1 MKNKPKSDSSTNE
14 PDSCWFRKNFRMNQE
29 LHIAGNFIYDGINT
43 LNGITGV
50 SYEQTANLFSFLY
63 YVSVGIERLQKI
75 ILILLDGTSLYDEE
89 KIAEFEERLKT
100 HNHVTLQQYIKGK
113 TDIQLNERENRFLRD
128 LSEFYKEMRYSR
140 YNFITYDKDE
150 RSMVTIFLKRFVEA
164 NLIEYSCAD
173 AQSIRIN
180 DIVKETMGRVVGGIA
195 TKYYTAI
202 NEWCHKQDYPFYTY
216 ELQCGSKAEKVFT
229 QHANSSLQKQKND
242 EVNALRELL
251 ILVRNAKPSNGFLR
265 FLDGISPIDIDQGL
279 LSGFIIDLCNGNI
292 SQDLIDEV
300 KELYAEVG
308 GSHLKKRLE
317 LISGIGNPNATL
329 ESYEESD
336 LEQTEL
342 FE

>member
-1 MKNKPKSDSSTNE
+1 MQIVRYKS
-14 PDSCWFRKNFRMNQE
+14 K
-29 LHIAGNFIYDGINT
+29 
-43 LNGITGV
+43 
-50 SYEQTANLFSFLY
+50 
-63 YVSVGIERLQKI
+63 
-75 ILILLDGTSLYDEE
+75 
-89 KIAEFEERLKT
+89 
-100 HNHVTLQQYIKGK
+100 
-113 TDIQLNERENRFLRD
+113 
-128 LSEFYKEMRYSR
+128 
-140 YNFITYDKDE
+140 
-150 RSMVTIFLKRFVEA
+150 
-164 NLIEYSCAD
+164 
-173 AQSIRIN
+173 
-180 DIVKETMGRVVGGIA
+180 
-195 TKYYTAI
+195 
-202 NEWCHKQDYPFYTY
+202 
-216 ELQCGSKAEKVFT
+216 
-229 QHANSSLQKQKND
+229 KND